1 MKFTNE
7 EAFEKLKG
15 MLTNNDKKPLRMSEK
30 SVERQI
36 EILLPMLAD
45 EETELDDFASKLLPS
60 LEVMNSNAEYD
71 NSNNYKKLKKEL
83 EEQLKDKPNPKGKTN
98 EPDDKQNAL
107 EQRLALLEAE
117 LNAAKKE
124 KALGDVRSRI
134 SSGLLSKGVKDKE
147 WIEALMSEITISEDT
162 DVEAKVDSL
171 VKFYNKGRASVDY
184 DITPDSSA
192 APSKLVDKQTEDFFA
207 DIKKDREAQAQREKS
222 MI

>member
-15 MLTNNDKKPLRMSEK
+15 MLTNNGKKPLRMSEK

-83 EEQLKDKPNPKGKTN
+83 EEQLKDKPN

-147 WIEALMSEITISEDT
+147 WIEALMSEITVSEDT

-171 VKFYNKGRASVDY
+171 VKFYNKGRASVEY
-184 DITPDSSA
+184 DMTPDGSA